1 MSALREAVVLPL
13 LFLTVVL
20 CGAMR
25 PGTPA
30 AFVAPTPF
38 ALVLGVLL
46 LAALVQSGTLAPARL
61 VDGRRGALAN
71 VNGAVVLV
79 TLFIAGAQVCT
90 LLIPPAGVPAV
101 GLGLALLVLLTLLL
115 ALGADRVRLLR
126 GLLVA
131 FGAAFTLRYV
141 VLAAL
146 SAPAEGRVARA
157 LQLLF
162 EGVTLGSVSQPVES
176 PAAAY
181 LAFVTLAAYLV
192 GLALLPAAGWTFTR
206 IGLDR
211 QLGDGT

>member
-1 MSALREAVVLPL
+1 MSAVREAIVLPL

-25 PGTPA
+25 PGPPV
-30 AFVAPTPF
+30 AFVPPSPF

-61 VDGRRGALAN
+61 VDGRRSALAN
-71 VNGAVVLV
+71 ANGSVVLV
-79 TLFIAGAQVCT
+79 TLFLAGAQVVT
-90 LLIPPAGVPAV
+90 VLIPPAGAPAV
-101 GLGLALLVLLTLLL
+101 VLGLTLLVLLSLLL

-126 GLLVA
+126 GLLIA

-146 SAPAEGRVARA
+146 SAPAQGRVTRA

-162 EGVTLGSVSQPVES
+162 EGATLGAVSQPPE
-176 PAAAY
+176 PAAAGY
-181 LAFVTLAAYLV
+181 LAFATLAAYLV

-206 IGLDR
+206 VGVDR
-211 QLGDGT
+211 RLAD

>member
-1 MSALREAVVLPL
+1 VSVVREAVVLPL

-20 CGAMR
+20 CGALR
-25 PGTPA
+25 PGPP
-30 AFVAPTPF
+30 VAVVPPSLF
-38 ALVLGVLL
+38 SLVLAVLL
-46 LAALVQSGTLAPARL
+46 LAALVQSGTVAPARL
-61 VDGRRGALAN
+61 VHGRRSRLAN

-79 TLFIAGAQVCT
+79 TLLLASAQVCT
-90 LLIPPAGVPAV
+90 LLIPPAGAPAV
-101 GLGLALLVLLTLLL
+101 LMGLALLVLLALLL

-146 SAPAEGRVARA
+146 SAPAQGAVARA

-162 EGVTLGSVSQPVES
+162 EGATLGTVSQPVDPPS
-176 PAAAY
+176 AGY
-181 LAFVTLAAYLV
+181 LAFVTLGTYLI

-206 IGLDR
+206 VGVDR
-211 QLGDGT
+211 QLED

>member
-1 MSALREAVVLPL
+1 VSALREAIVLPL

-20 CGAMR
+20 CGSMR
-25 PGTPA
+25 PGTPV
-30 AFVAPTPF
+30 AFVPPTPF

-46 LAALVQSGTLAPARL
+46 LAALVQSGTLAPSRL
-61 VDGRRGALAN
+61 VDGRRSPLAN
-71 VNGAVVLV
+71 VNGAVVLLA
-79 TLFIAGAQVCT
+79 LFLAGAQVCA
-90 LLIPPAGVPAV
+90 LLIPPAGAPAV
-101 GLGLALLVLLTLLL
+101 VLGLALLVLLILLL

-146 SAPAEGRVARA
+146 SAPAQGRVARA

-162 EGVTLGSVSQPVES
+162 EGATLGAVSQPVE
-176 PAAAY
+176 PPVAGY
-181 LAFVTLAAYLV
+181 LAFATLAAYLA

-206 IGLDR
+206 IGIER
-211 QLGDGT
+211 QLDD